1 MLTNNFKKIMT
12 KFLMANW
19 SSSFNPGI
27 TDLKNFDN
35 TTGAINNASGAP
47 ATIPGCF
54 NTVCNENQII
64 IPTDGGTSWNGLI
77 VAVGTGSTE
86 PTADDYTLESL
97 VSHTDMPVSSST
109 LGITASGT
117 KQYTYILNNATD
129 TAITVTELGLYLRSP
144 AITTGLTRLC
154 CLLGRELL
162 DTPVTVQPGQTAT
175 FTYEIAFD

>member
-12 KFLMANW
+12 KFLMADW
-19 SSSFNPGI
+19 SSNFNPGI

-35 TTGAINNASGAP
+35 TAGTINTYSVI

-54 NTVCNENQII
+54 NAVCSDNQII
-64 IPTDGGTSWNGLI
+64 IPTGGRMSWNGLL
-77 VAVGTGSTE
+77 VAVGTGSAE

-117 KQYTYILNNATD
+117 KQYTYILNNSTD
-129 TAITVTELGLYLRSP
+129 AAITVAEIGLYLRSS
-144 AITTGLTRLC
+144 AITTGLTPLC
-154 CLLGRELL
+154 CLLGREVL